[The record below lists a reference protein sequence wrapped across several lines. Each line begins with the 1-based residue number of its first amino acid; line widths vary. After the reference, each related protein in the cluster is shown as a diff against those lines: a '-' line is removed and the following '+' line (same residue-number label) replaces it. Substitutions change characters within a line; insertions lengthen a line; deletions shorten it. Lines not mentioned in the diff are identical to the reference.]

1 MGIIGKIT
9 RGVAAFERGAE
20 KVIRKAEGAASYV
33 STKREVYKSDV
44 ARLKAAKKGIFG
56 GKKTH
61 RLGIKKKYTKR
72 VKKTTYLP
80 RRRKR

>member
-20 KVIRKAEGAASYV
+20 RALVKAEGAASYI
-33 STKREVYKSDV
+33 SAKRAVYKSDV
-44 ARLKAAKKGIFG
+44 ARIKAAKKAIFG

-61 RLGIKKKYTKR
+61 KLGIKKKYTK
-72 VKKTTYLP
+72 KSKQSAYLP
-80 RRRKR
+80 RRKKR